1 MLPLDADFSAAS
13 QVEVLAVEN
22 ASDATSASEQRNGIR
37 FIVSVS
43 LLKLVGEVVLPVRGN
58 PII

>member
-1 MLPLDADFSAAS
+1 
-13 QVEVLAVEN
+13 LAVEN